1 MLREQIPEQKENTK
15 RADRWL
21 YIAVVCLLV
30 AVIGIAVL
38 RCRSLIQEIGEDR
51 TVTSSYVW
59 EMELPAQN
67 DWFYLTFFKD
77 DTFAFYG
84 PKRGGYREVGSG
96 TYEYDDMRNE
106 LITHMFDSYE
116 DADITGIRLV
126 FADGTERNVI
136 HFGDRMF
143 VATDGGIVSFK
154 KFTSTPTAWSMD
166 VEPLSLEDLQ
176 EMSADELFDLFI
188 RNGLVINERMANTL
202 SEEVIKETLKS
213 QTDILIEGI
222 TPCND
227 IMYWDFADSVKET
240 YEKISGERE

>member
-30 AVIGIAVL
+30 AVIVIAVL
-38 RCRSLIQEIGEDR
+38 CCRSLIQEIGEDR
-51 TVTSSYVW
+51 TV
-59 EMELPAQN
+59 
-67 DWFYLTFFKD
+67 
-77 DTFAFYG
+77 
-84 PKRGGYREVGSG
+84 
-96 TYEYDDMRNE
+96 
-106 LITHMFDSYE
+106 
-116 DADITGIRLV
+116 
-126 FADGTERNVI
+126 
-136 HFGDRMF
+136 
-143 VATDGGIVSFK
+143 
-154 KFTSTPTAWSMD
+154 TSTPTAWSMD

-213 QTDILIEGI
+213 QIDILIEGI

>member
-1 MLREQIPEQKENTK
+1 
-15 RADRWL
+15 
-21 YIAVVCLLV
+21 
-30 AVIGIAVL
+30 
-38 RCRSLIQEIGEDR
+38 
-51 TVTSSYVW
+51 
-59 EMELPAQN
+59 
-67 DWFYLTFFKD
+67 
-77 DTFAFYG
+77 
-84 PKRGGYREVGSG
+84 
-96 TYEYDDMRNE
+96 MRNE
-106 LITHMFDSYE
+106 LITHMIDSYE

-213 QTDILIEGI
+213 QIGILVKGI